1 MVVYFLTVFSTLM
14 VLMRAEASDAKAFI
28 SEEIMQNSKLHRR
41 FNEVLSRASLGSI
54 VVENRTSSAV
64 TLKVYDFYHEP
75 FEEEDFASGTP
86 TLAVFDRR
94 YSVVRSGGR
103 NLEKILSQVFIK
115 PYREKTEVTA
125 TQLVSYTT
133 ILPGSCE
140 TIRAVELAYI
150 GKVECE
156 DSSKHIFCEAVS
168 TGIMKLIARDSV
180 IHSQVPLPNSL
191 LEIAISSVR
200 TVPFLQYM
208 ASTLFKE
215 HRFTKEELQQKFSQ
229 VQQAGFEILMD
240 KTEATI
246 AALDLKVPQ
255 ITHTIFAKKRV
266 GSTPLVSENQKKWLK
281 TTTNTLSSLAGWK
294 HFVWVFEDPSSV
306 TVEDLGDAYGAVEVR
321 SIAAVSYPGL
331 HDVINLIQSG
341 DNRSATA
348 FLQYALLAV
357 HGGVIRSVNT
367 EIIQD
372 LTPFNKIFSFYA
384 ELDASTARVI
394 DAGVMAAAPE
404 HPIIMRALDLAR
416 YHTIKTPSYIAGIP
430 KSRLLNN
437 AEDRALTLYHVK
449 YGSGALSIAFQKYAE
464 ASRDMIFSPLT
475 FSPLRTCSDILSYE
489 DPRLALTPGMYAIN
503 YAEGL

>member
-1 MVVYFLTVFSTLM
+1 
-14 VLMRAEASDAKAFI
+14 
-28 SEEIMQNSKLHRR
+28 
-41 FNEVLSRASLGSI
+41 
-54 VVENRTSSAV
+54 
-64 TLKVYDFYHEP
+64 
-75 FEEEDFASGTP
+75 
-86 TLAVFDRR
+86 VFDRR

-103 NLEKILSQVFIK
+103 HLEKTLSQVFIK
-115 PYREKTEVTA
+115 PYRERTEATA
-125 TQLVSYTT
+125 TQLLSYTN

-150 GKVECE
+150 GKIQCE

-208 ASTLFKE
+208 AANLFKE
-215 HRFTKEELQQKFSQ
+215 HRFTKEELYQKFNQ
-229 VQQAGFEILMD
+229 VRQAGFEILEG
-240 KTEATI
+240 KTEAAV
-246 AALDLKVPQ
+246 AALGLKVPQ
-255 ITHTIFAKKRV
+255 ITHTIFAKKRTS
-266 GSTPLVSENQKKWLK
+266 GTPLFSENQKRWLK

-306 TVEDLGDAYGAVEVR
+306 TVEDLGDAYGAAEVR
-321 SIAAVSYPGL
+321 SFAAVNYPGV

-341 DNRSATA
+341 DNRSANA
-348 FLQYALLAV
+348 FLQYALLAM

-404 HPIIMRALDLAR
+404 HPIIMRSLDLAR
-416 YHTIKTPSYIAGIP
+416 YHTIKTPTYISGIS
-430 KSRLLNN
+430 KSRLLNTP
-437 AEDRALTLYHVK
+437 EDRALTLYHVK
-449 YGSGALSIAFQKYAE
+449 YGSGALSVAFQKYAE
-464 ASRDMIFSPLT
+464 ARRDMIFSPLT

-489 DPRLALTPGMYAIN
+489 DSRLALTPGMYAIN

>member
-14 VLMRAEASDAKAFI
+14 VLMRAEASEANAFI
-28 SEEIMQNSKLHRR
+28 SEETIQNSKLHRK
-41 FNEVLSRASLGSI
+41 FNEVLSQAKLGEI
-54 VVENRTSSAV
+54 AVENRTRSAV
-64 TLKVYDFYHEP
+64 TLKVFDFYHEN
-75 FEEEDFASGTP
+75 FEEADFTSGTAV
-86 TLAVFDRR
+86 LAVFDHH
-94 YSVVRSGGR
+94 YKVVRSGGR
-103 NLEKILSQVFIK
+103 TFEKALSQVFIK
-115 PYREKTEVTA
+115 PYREKTAATA
-125 TQLVSYTT
+125 TQLISHIT
-133 ILPGSCE
+133 ILPGAHE
-140 TIRAVELAYI
+140 TIHAIELAYI

-168 TGIMKLIARDSV
+168 TGVMKLIARDTV

-191 LEIAISSVR
+191 LKIGISR
-200 TVPFLQYM
+200 TITVPFLQYL
-208 ASTLFKE
+208 ALTLFKE
-215 HRFTKEELQQKFSQ
+215 HRFTKEELQQKFSL
-229 VQQAGFEILMD
+229 VQQAGFEILKD

-331 HDVINLIQSG
+331 YEAVNLIRSG
-341 DNRSATA
+341 DTRSANA
-348 FLQYALLAV
+348 FLQYVLLAV

-404 HPIIMRALDLAR
+404 HPVIMRALDLAR
-416 YHTIKTPSYIAGIP
+416 YHTIKTPSYISGIP
-430 KSRLLNN
+430 KSRLFND
-437 AEDRALTLYHVK
+437 AEDRALAMYHVK

-475 FSPLRTCSDILSYE
+475 FSPLRTSSDILSYE